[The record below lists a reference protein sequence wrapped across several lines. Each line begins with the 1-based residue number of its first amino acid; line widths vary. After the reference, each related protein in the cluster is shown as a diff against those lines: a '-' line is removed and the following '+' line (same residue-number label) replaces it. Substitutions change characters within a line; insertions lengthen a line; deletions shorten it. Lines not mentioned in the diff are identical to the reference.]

1 MHGVNFNLQ
10 YSLVHKHSALYYK
23 LMPIVA
29 CLEKWE
35 AQLAF
40 DSFILNKLQYQNYCS
55 YFWFT
60 K

>member
-10 YSLVHKHSALYYK
+10 YSLVHKYSALYYK

-55 YFWFT
+55 
-60 K
+60 